1 MTNDK
6 GRRARDKRLAKGSAQ
21 ALILALL
28 IASMSAAQSSP
39 PPQPVTAAEEAMVTS
54 GEVGRYGGRL
64 VVAERTE
71 PKTLN
76 PVVSVDSTSREVIGR
91 MTADLIHINR
101 QSLKTEP
108 ALARSWTASRNG
120 RSYTLKLRRG
130 LRFSDGHPL
139 DADDVVFTFRAY
151 LDKKVNSPQR
161 DLLMAG
167 GEPIAVTKLD
177 AETVRFD
184 LAQPYAAA
192 ERLFDR
198 LAILPR
204 HLLEKT
210 YQEGKLGEAWGL
222 STAPALIAGLGPFRL
237 KDYVP
242 GQRLVLERNPYYWK
256 LDRKG
261 GRLPYLDEITFLFVA
276 SEDAQVMRFENGET
290 DMVSRLSSDNFAV
303 LEKQQKQ
310 RGYRLQDLGPGL
322 EYNFLFFNQN
332 DVSAWG
338 LPQVAAKQVWFREPK
353 FRQAVSAAV
362 DRASIVRLVYRG
374 RGTPLWSPVTPGN
387 RLWVDSELPHPPRS
401 LDHARELL
409 RSAGFTWRGGS
420 ALLDARGRAVEF
432 TIVTSAG
439 NTQRNE
445 MATLIA
451 SDLSQLGMVV
461 HVVSLE
467 FRALLDRLF
476 QSHDYEAC
484 VLGLVSGDADP
495 NPEMNVWLSSGGTH
509 VWHVGEAQPA
519 TPWEAE
525 IDRLMKQQL
534 TTLSYPERKRLYDRV
549 QELIAEQQPIVSLA
563 SPNILVGAKEG
574 LGNFRAAVLDPYT
587 LWNAEEL
594 FWERGGSGAAGGR

>member
-6 GRRARDKRLAKGSAQ
+6 GRSAKDKGLAKGSAQ

-28 IASMSAAQSSP
+28 TAAMGAAQSAP
-39 PPQPVTAAEEAMVTS
+39 RPQPVTPEEQAMVTS
-54 GEVGRYGGRL
+54 DEVGRYGGRL

-108 ALARSWTASRNG
+108 ALARSWTASRDG

-130 LRFSDGHPL
+130 LRFSDGHSL

-151 LDKKVNSPQR
+151 LDEKVNSPQR
-161 DLLMAG
+161 DLLIVG
-167 GEPIAVTKLD
+167 GKPIAVAKLD

-192 ERLFDR
+192 ERLFDG

-210 YQEGKLGEAWGL
+210 YQEGKLGDAWGL
-222 STAPALIAGLGPFRL
+222 STAPAQIAGLGPFRL

-242 GQRLVLERNPYYWK
+242 GQRLMLERNPYYWK
-256 LDRKG
+256 LDRQG

-276 SEDAQVMRFENGET
+276 SEDAQVMRFESGET

-332 DVSAWG
+332 DVSAKD
-338 LPQVAAKQVWFREPK
+338 LPQVAARQSWFREPR

-362 DRASIVRLVYRG
+362 DRAAIVRLVYRG
-374 RGTPLWSPVTPGN
+374 RGTALWSPVTPGN
-387 RLWVDSELPHPPRS
+387 RLWVDAELPHPPRS

-409 RSAGFTWRGGS
+409 RSAGFTWRGGG
-420 ALLDARGRAVEF
+420 ALVDARGQAVEF
-432 TIVTSAG
+432 TIVTSTG

-445 MATLIA
+445 MATLIGN
-451 SDLSQLGMVV
+451 DLSQLGMVV
-461 HVVSLE
+461 HVVPLE

-509 VWHVGEAQPA
+509 VWHVGESQPA

-534 TTLSYPERKRLYDRV
+534 TTLLYPERKRLYDRV

-594 FWERGGSGAAGGR
+594 FWEGSKQ

>member
-6 GRRARDKRLAKGSAQ
+6 GLRTKNRGL
-21 ALILALL
+21 ALILPLL
-28 IASMSAAQSSP
+28 LAATSSAQVEP
-39 PPQPVTAAEEAMVTS
+39 RPQPVTATEEDLVTA
-54 GEVGRYGGRL
+54 GEVGRYGGGL

-101 QSLKTEP
+101 QTLKTEP
-108 ALARSWTASRNG
+108 ALARSWSVSRDG

-151 LDKKVNSPQR
+151 LDEKVNSPQR
-161 DLLMAG
+161 DLLMVG
-167 GEPIAVTKLD
+167 GAPILVTKLD
-177 AETVRFD
+177 ADTVRFD

-192 ERLFDR
+192 ERLFDG

-204 HLLEKT
+204 HLLERA
-210 YQEGKLGEAWGL
+210 YREGKLGDTWGL
-222 STAPALIAGLGPFRL
+222 STAPAEIAGLGPFRL
-237 KDYVP
+237 KGYVP

-256 LDRKG
+256 LDRRG
-261 GRLPYLDEITFLFVA
+261 DRLPYLDEITFLFVA
-276 SEDAQVMRFENGET
+276 SEDAQVMRFESGET
-290 DMVSRLSSDNFAV
+290 DMVSRLSSDNFSV
-303 LEKQQKQ
+303 LERQRKE
-310 RGYRLQDLGPGL
+310 RGYRLEDLGPGL

-332 DVSAWG
+332 DLGAKD
-338 LPQVAAKQVWFREPK
+338 LPQVAAKQAWFRDRR

-362 DRASIVRLVYRG
+362 DRAAIVRLVYHG
-374 RGTPLWSPVTPGN
+374 RGAALWSPVTPGN
-387 RLWVDSELPHPPRS
+387 RLWMDDELPHPSRS

-409 RSAGFTWRGGS
+409 RSAGFTWKGDG
-420 ALLDARGRAVEF
+420 ALLDARGQAVEF

-439 NTQRNE
+439 NTERNE
-445 MATLIA
+445 MATLIEN
-451 SDLSQLGMVV
+451 DLSQLGMTV
-461 HVVSLE
+461 HIVPIE

-476 QSHDYEAC
+476 RSYDYEAC

-509 VWHVGEAQPA
+509 VWHVGESKPA

-534 TTLSYPERKRLYDRV
+534 TMLSYPRRKRLYDRV
-549 QELIAEQQPIVSLA
+549 QALIAEQEPIVSLA
-563 SPNILVGAKEG
+563 SPDILVGAKEG

-594 FWERGGSGAAGGR
+594 FWESGGSGSTGGR

>member
-1 MTNDK
+1 MTNDE
-6 GRRARDKRLAKGSAQ
+6 GQRSRDKGLAKGSAQ
-21 ALILALL
+21 ASVLALL
-28 IASMSAAQSSP
+28 MAAMSAAQSAP
-39 PPQPVTAAEEAMVTS
+39 HPQPVTAAEDALVTT
-54 GEVGRYGGRL
+54 GEVGSYGGRL

-101 QSLKTEP
+101 HSLRTEP
-108 ALARSWTASRNG
+108 ALARSWTASRDG

-151 LDKKVNSPQR
+151 LDEKVNSPQR
-161 DLLMAG
+161 DLLMVG
-167 GEPIAVTKLD
+167 GKPIAVAKLD
-177 AETVRFD
+177 SETVRFD
-184 LAQPYAAA
+184 LAEPYAAA
-192 ERLFDR
+192 ERLFDG

-222 STAPALIAGLGPFRL
+222 STAPAQIAGLGPFRL

-256 LDRKG
+256 LDRQG
-261 GRLPYLDEITFLFVA
+261 DRLPYLDEITFLFVA
-276 SEDAQVMRFENGET
+276 SEDAQVMRFESGET

-303 LEKQQKQ
+303 LEKQQRQ

-332 DVSAWG
+332 DVSAKD
-338 LPQVAAKQVWFREPK
+338 LPQVAAKQAWFREPK

-362 DRASIVRLVYRG
+362 DRAAIVRLVYRG
-374 RGTPLWSPVTPGN
+374 RGTALWSPVTPGN
-387 RLWVDSELPHPPRS
+387 RLWVDAELPHPPRS
-401 LDHARELL
+401 LDRARELL
-409 RSAGFTWRGGS
+409 RSAGFTWRGDG
-420 ALLDARGRAVEF
+420 ALADARGQAVEF
-432 TIVTSAG
+432 SIVTSAG

-461 HVVSLE
+461 HVVTLE

-509 VWHVGEAQPA
+509 VWHVGESQPA

-534 TTLSYPERKRLYDRV
+534 TTLSHPKRKRLYDRV

-587 LWNAEEL
+587 LWNADEL
-594 FWERGGSGAAGGR
+594 FWEGSKQ

>member
-6 GRRARDKRLAKGSAQ
+6 GLRTKNRGL
-21 ALILALL
+21 ALILPLL
-28 IASMSAAQSSP
+28 LAATSSAQVEP
-39 PPQPVTAAEEAMVTS
+39 RPQPVTATEEDLVTA
-54 GEVGRYGGRL
+54 GEVGRYGGGL

-101 QSLKTEP
+101 QTLKTEP
-108 ALARSWTASRNG
+108 ALARSWSVSRDG

-151 LDKKVNSPQR
+151 LDEKVNSPQR
-161 DLLMAG
+161 DLLMVG
-167 GEPIAVTKLD
+167 GAPILVTKLD
-177 AETVRFD
+177 ADTVRFD

-192 ERLFDR
+192 ERLFDG

-204 HLLEKT
+204 HLLERA
-210 YQEGKLGEAWGL
+210 YREGKLGDTWGL
-222 STAPALIAGLGPFRL
+222 STAPAEIAGLGPFRL
-237 KDYVP
+237 KGYVP

-256 LDRKG
+256 LDRRG
-261 GRLPYLDEITFLFVA
+261 DRLPYLDEITFLFVA
-276 SEDAQVMRFENGET
+276 SEDAQVMRFESGET
-290 DMVSRLSSDNFAV
+290 DMVSRLSSDNFSV
-303 LEKQQKQ
+303 LERQRKE
-310 RGYRLQDLGPGL
+310 RGYRLEDLGPGL

-332 DVSAWG
+332 DLGAKD
-338 LPQVAAKQVWFREPK
+338 LPQVAAKQAWFRDRR

-362 DRASIVRLVYRG
+362 DRAAIVRLVYHG
-374 RGTPLWSPVTPGN
+374 RGAALWSPVTPGN
-387 RLWVDSELPHPPRS
+387 RLWMDDELPHPSRS

-409 RSAGFTWRGGS
+409 RSAGFTWKGDG
-420 ALLDARGRAVEF
+420 ALLDARGQAVEF

-439 NTQRNE
+439 NTERNE
-445 MATLIA
+445 MATLIEN
-451 SDLSQLGMVV
+451 DLSQLGMTV
-461 HVVSLE
+461 HIVPIE

-476 QSHDYEAC
+476 RSYDYEAC

-509 VWHVGEAQPA
+509 VWHVGESKPA

-534 TTLSYPERKRLYDRV
+534 TMLSYPRRKRLYDRV
-549 QELIAEQQPIVSLA
+549 QALIAEQEPIVSLA
-563 SPNILVGAKEG
+563 SPDILVGAKEG

-594 FWERGGSGAAGGR
+594 FWESAGSGSTGGR